1 LIIREADRNF
11 TDSVT
16 AYQIAAAT
24 VVDRGAHHLMMVA
37 FEETE
42 GEIVAVTIYPLDER
56 DVARKIRNGRWIP

>member
-1 LIIREADRNF
+1 
-11 TDSVT
+11 
-16 AYQIAAAT
+16 
-24 VVDRGAHHLMMVA
+24 VA